1 MNPIHKI
8 TGSRLYTQLA
18 TTRKAR
24 IVGASAVL
32 LTVVAFGAVAVSP
45 MAPDASD
52 LPVRSIEK
60 PFTLDGKPYAGG
72 AFIVPR
78 AGSPADLD
86 ERVRRIAAASGAE
99 VRLCNTTV
107 EMITANTRGTSL
119 SASGISA

>member
-8 TGSRLYTQLA
+8 TSSRLYTQLA

-52 LPVRSIEK
+52 LPVRSIAENLEM
-60 PFTLDGKPYAGG
+60 P
-72 AFIVPR
+72 
-78 AGSPADLD
+78 DL
-86 ERVRRIAAASGAE
+86 SSQ
-99 VRLCNTTV
+99 
-107 EMITANTRGTSL
+107 ITALEQVDQNFTHEEKVR
-119 SASGISA
+119 AWRYARPPC